1 MTASTRLDDALLAT
15 RPLPSPPDGEGK
27 EGRGRV
33 LIIAGGAEVPGAALL
48 AGVGALRAG
57 AGKLQMAATDAFAVP
72 LALAMPESR
81 VIRVASTKRG
91 EIASSAA
98 DDLANAVERSDAVV
112 VGPGMVDEA
121 LAARLMKRLA
131 ALDGTAPFVVDAAA
145 LSGLSLGDG
154 LTGLRGRVVLTPHA
168 GEMAALLGISKEE
181 VIADP
186 VAAARQ
192 AAAGFQAVVALKGAT
207 TWIVSPSG
215 EGWRHDLGVVGLGT
229 SGSGDVLAGVIGGLL
244 ARGAPPL
251 DAALWGVRLHARAG
265 ERLTARVG
273 HLGFL
278 AREIADAIRL
288 A

>member
-1 MTASTRLDDALLAT
+1 MKAPTRLDDAFLAT
-15 RPLPSPPDGEGK
+15 RPLPSPPEGEGK

-81 VIRVASTKRG
+81 VIRVTSTKAG
-91 EIASSAA
+91 EIAASAA
-98 DDLANAVERSDAVV
+98 DELAEAVRRSDAVV

-121 LAARLMKRLA
+121 LAARLTKRLA
-131 ALDGTAPFVVDAAA
+131 ALDGKAMFVVDAAA
-145 LSGLSLGDG
+145 LSGLGGGDG
-154 LTGLRGRVVLTPHA
+154 LAGLRGRAVLTPHA
-168 GEMAALLGISKEE
+168 GEMATLLEITKDD
-181 VIADP
+181 VIDDP
-186 VAAARQ
+186 IAAARQ
-192 AAAGFQAVVALKGAT
+192 AAARFQAVVALKGAT

-215 EGWRHDLGVVGLGT
+215 EAWRHDDGVIGLGT

-251 DAALWGVRLHARAG
+251 DATLWGVRLHARAG
-265 ERLTARVG
+265 ERLTVTVG
-273 HLGFL
+273 QLGFL

-288 A
+288 E